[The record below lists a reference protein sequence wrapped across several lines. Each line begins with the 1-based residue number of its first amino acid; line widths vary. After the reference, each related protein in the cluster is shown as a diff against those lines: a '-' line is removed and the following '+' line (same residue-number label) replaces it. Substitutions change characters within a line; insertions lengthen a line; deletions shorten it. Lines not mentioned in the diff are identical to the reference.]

1 MQPTT
6 HEMQD
11 IEARHLTAVVWFA
24 EKFQPLLFSFF
35 FFWFWFLGKKSS
47 RFVSFHSTLK
57 RQLDHLR

>member
-35 FFWFWFLGKKSS
+35 LFLGKKSS

>member
-24 EKFQPLLFSFF
+24 EKFQPLLFFF
-35 FFWFWFLGKKSS
+35 FLVLVFGKEK
-47 RFVSFHSTLK
+47 FAVCFFPQHSKKTA
-57 RQLDHLR
+57 

>member
-24 EKFQPLLFSFF
+24 EKFQPLLF

>member
-24 EKFQPLLFSFF
+24 EKFQPLLFF
-35 FFWFWFLGKKSS
+35 FLGFGFWERKV
-47 RFVSFHSTLK
+47 RGLFLSTAL
-57 RQLDHLR
+57 

>member
-24 EKFQPLLFSFF
+24 EKFQPLFFSFF
-35 FFWFWFLGKKSS
+35 FFGFGFWERKVRGLFL
-47 RFVSFHSTLK
+47 STAL
-57 RQLDHLR
+57 

>member
-35 FFWFWFLGKKSS
+35 LGGGFGFWERKVRGLFL
-47 RFVSFHSTLK
+47 STAP
-57 RQLDHLR
+57 

>member
-24 EKFQPLLFSFF
+24 EKFQPLFF
-35 FFWFWFLGKKSS
+35 LVLVFGKEKFAVCFFPQHSKK
-47 RFVSFHSTLK
+47 TA
-57 RQLDHLR
+57 

>member
-35 FFWFWFLGKKSS
+35 FFLVLVFWKEKFAVCFFPQNSKK
-47 RFVSFHSTLK
+47 TA
-57 RQLDHLR
+57 